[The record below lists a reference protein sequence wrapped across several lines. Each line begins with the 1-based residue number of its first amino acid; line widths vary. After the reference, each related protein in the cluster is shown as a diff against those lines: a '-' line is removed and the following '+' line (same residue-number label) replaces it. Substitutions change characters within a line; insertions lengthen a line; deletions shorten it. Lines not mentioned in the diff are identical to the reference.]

1 MALHTNA
8 ERSPLTQTRILQAA
22 TRLTKRQ
29 GWEATKIKD
38 ICAEAGVS
46 IGAFYHH
53 FASKQELMN
62 RAFLLFDDTLGD
74 HLPQQSASP
83 LEAVKDVLLV
93 QTAFVVSEAGPI
105 ITEYYKNI
113 LMDQTRSAVNPE
125 RAYYKSVLACVEN
138 ARAFLRGDLEPDYIA
153 ELLIKFVRGCLI
165 DWCLHDCGYDVVER
179 TGRELDFLLT
189 GLREWHI

>member
-8 ERSPLTQTRILQAA
+8 ERSLLTQTRILQAA
-22 TRLTKRQ
+22 RRLVKRQ
-29 GWEATKIKD
+29 SWEATKIKE
-38 ICAEAGVS
+38 ICTEAGVS

-62 RAFLLFDDTLGD
+62 RAFLLFDDTLGEN
-74 HLPQQSASP
+74 LPEQSGSP
-83 LEAVKDVLLV
+83 LEAVKEVLLV
-93 QTAFVVSEAGPI
+93 QTAFVVSEAGSI

-113 LMDQTRSAVNPE
+113 LMDKSRSAVNSE
-125 RAYYKSVLACVEN
+125 RAYYRRVLVCVEN
-138 ARAFLRGDLEPDYIA
+138 AQPHFRNDLEPTYIA

-179 TGRELDFLLT
+179 AEKELDFLLA
-189 GLREWHI
+189 GLKTQK

>member
-8 ERSPLTQTRILQAA
+8 EGSLLTQTRILQAA

>member
-8 ERSPLTQTRILQAA
+8 ERSLLTQTRILQAA
-22 TRLTKRQ
+22 RRLVKRQ
-29 GWEATKIKD
+29 SWEATKIKE
-38 ICAEAGVS
+38 ICTEAGVS

-62 RAFLLFDDTLGD
+62 RAFLLFDDTLGEN
-74 HLPQQSASP
+74 LPEQSGSP
-83 LEAVKDVLLV
+83 LETVKEVLLV
-93 QTAFVVSEAGPI
+93 QTAFVVSEAGSI

-113 LMDQTRSAVNPE
+113 LMDKSRSAVNPE
-125 RAYYKSVLACVEN
+125 RAYYRRVLACVEN
-138 ARAFLRGDLEPDYIA
+138 AQPYFRNDLEPTYIA

-179 TGRELDFLLT
+179 TGKELDFLLA
-189 GLREWHI
+189 GLKTQK

>member
-1 MALHTNA
+1 MAAHTNA
-8 ERSPLTQTRILQAA
+8 ERSLLTQTRILQAA
-22 TRLTKRQ
+22 RVLVKSQ
-29 GWEATKIKD
+29 SWEETKIKE

-53 FASKQELMN
+53 FSSKQELMN
-62 RAFLLFDDTLGD
+62 RAFLLFDETLVES
-74 HLPQQSASP
+74 LPGQAGTP
-83 LEAVKDVLLV
+83 LEAVKEVLLA

-113 LMDQTRSAVNPE
+113 LMDKTRSAVNPE
-125 RAYYKSVLACVEN
+125 RAYYQRVLLCVSN
-138 ARAFLRGDLEPDYIA
+138 ARSDFRVDLEPGYIA

-179 TGRELDFLLT
+179 TSMELDFLLR
-189 GLREWHI
+189 GLERRT

>member
-1 MALHTNA
+1 MAHHTNA
-8 ERSPLTQTRILQAA
+8 ERSHLTQTRILQAA

-38 ICAEAGVS
+38 ICTEAGVS

-62 RAFLLFDDTLGD
+62 RAFLLFDDTLSD

-113 LMDQTRSAVNPE
+113 LMDQNRSAVNPE

-138 ARAFLRGDLEPDYIA
+138 ARAFFRSDLEPSYIA

-165 DWCLHDCGYDVVER
+165 DWCLHDCKYDVVER
-179 TGRELDFLLT
+179 TGKELDILLA
-189 GLREWHI
+189 GLQNG

>member
-1 MALHTNA
+1 MAVHTNP
-8 ERSPLTQTRILQAA
+8 ERSLITQTRILHAA
-22 TRLTKRQ
+22 TKLVKTQ
-29 GWEATKIKD
+29 GWETTKIKD

-74 HLPQQSASP
+74 HLPKAAASP

-113 LMDQTRSAVNPE
+113 LMDQNRSAVNPE
-125 RAYYKSVLACVEN
+125 RAYYKRVLSCVEN
-138 ARAFLRGDLEPDYIA
+138 ARDFFRSDLELHYIA

-179 TGRELDFLLT
+179 TGKELDFLLS
-189 GLREWHI
+189 GLKQST